1 MKIPKIPV
9 DPEFKKEVEK
19 CQQTLLE
26 VKKRISEFRKK
37 GKDMTIPQLKV
48 LNVPAKIRLA
58 DVTQDRKELEKVNFS
73 IAALAKEIEEW
84 GALANQEK

>member
-1 MKIPKIPV
+1 
-9 DPEFKKEVEK
+9 
-19 CQQTLLE
+19 
-26 VKKRISEFRKK
+26 
-37 GKDMTIPQLKV
+37 MTIPQLKV